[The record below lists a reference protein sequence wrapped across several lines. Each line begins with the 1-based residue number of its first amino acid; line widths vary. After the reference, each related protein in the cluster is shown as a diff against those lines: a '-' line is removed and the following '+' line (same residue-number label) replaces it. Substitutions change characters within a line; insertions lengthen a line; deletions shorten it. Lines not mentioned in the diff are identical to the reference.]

1 MSPVISNY
9 AGPEEIAAADV
20 AGART
25 RNALLAY
32 EVTSA
37 DRPASAMRTREMGQ
51 TRSRTTGAGE
61 DERHRLF
68 AEVALGIGRTRTMLK
83 HLGPQLPQT
92 GLLTALESKAP
103 DTYDHTR
110 RVADSATALA
120 KAMCLPADEV
130 REVRSA
136 ALFHDIGKI
145 AIPSHMLDRS
155 GPLTEDEISVLQL
168 HVSIGAEILSEIP
181 SLAATAPVVMATHE
195 RYDGTG
201 YPWGLTGAD
210 IPLGA
215 RIIAVADAYDALTAR
230 RPYGTPLSRTEA
242 AKELVRGAGAAFDPE
257 VVQAWLEMV
266 GVPPYWSEVEEVEKK
281 IN

>member
-1 MSPVISNY
+1 MSPVISSY
-9 AGPEEIAAADV
+9 AGPETMAAADV
-20 AGART
+20 AGARA
-25 RNALLAY
+25 RNALRAF

-37 DRPASAMRTREMGQ
+37 VSPAPATRNPERVPLGTRP
-51 TRSRTTGAGE
+51 TGAVE
-61 DERHRLF
+61 DTRHRLF

-92 GLLTALESKAP
+92 GLLTALESRAP

-110 RVADSATALA
+110 RVAESATALA
-120 KAMCLPADEV
+120 KAMCLPASEV

-145 AIPSHMLDRS
+145 AIPSHVVDRS
-155 GPLTEDEISVLQL
+155 GPLSEDERSVLQL
-168 HVSIGAEILSEIP
+168 HVSIGAELLSEIP
-181 SLAATAPVVMATHE
+181 TLAATAPVVMATHE

-201 YPWGLTGAD
+201 YPWGLAGSG

-215 RIIAVADAYDALTAR
+215 RIIAVADAYDAMTGR

-242 AKELVRGAGAAFDPE
+242 NRELLRCAGTAFDPD
-257 VVQAWLEMV
+257 VVQAWMEMV
-266 GVPPYWSEVEEVEKK
+266 DPPEHWSE
-281 IN
+281 